1 MQTIECNVRGKSLE
15 FANYSY
21 CLPMANKFMKIIFL
35 FEIPNHNYVADKN
48 VNWMKNGVDEFAC
61 RKAGV
66 CS

>member
-1 MQTIECNVRGKSLE
+1 
-15 FANYSY
+15 
-21 CLPMANKFMKIIFL
+21 MANKFMKIIFL
-35 FEIPNHNYVADKN
+35 FEIPNHNYVAGKN